1 MMRIGLISGEYPP
14 MQGGVA
20 DFTRT
25 LGRAFVGAGH
35 EVFVLTGRDGVGR
48 GDRGIHVSAD
58 VTNWNRACLRAV
70 QRWAAERELAV
81 VNLQYQTAAYQMA
94 GMIHLLPRLKGSI
107 PLVVTFHDLRVP
119 YLFPKAGPLRER
131 AVLALARGADAAIV
145 TNPEDERQLALAGG
159 VTRLRRIPIG
169 SNIGGQLPDHFDR
182 TGWRDRVG
190 IGPGDILIGYF
201 GFLNRSKG
209 VETLLHALARLREQG
224 QPCWLVM
231 IGGRTGDSDP
241 TNAAY
246 ALEIEALVDRLGL
259 ADRVMWTGYLEP
271 GEVSAY
277 LVSCDMLALPYED
290 GASFRRG
297 SLMAA
302 LEHGCPVVTTQP
314 AVAMPELRDG
324 ENICLVPPGDAASL
338 AVAVTR
344 LAGDHRLRAA
354 LGAGARRLY
363 QGFAWENIADL
374 TLALFGEV
382 SGKFV

>member
-1 MMRIGLISGEYPP
+1 MRIGLISGEYPP

-58 VTNWNRACLRAV
+58 VTNWNRACLRMV
-70 QRWAAERELAV
+70 RRWATERELAV

-94 GMIHLLPRLKGSI
+94 GMIHLLPRLIGQT

-119 YLFPKAGPLRER
+119 YLFPKAGPIRDR

-145 TNPEDERQLALAGG
+145 TNPEDEQTLSKAGG
-159 VTRLRRIPIG
+159 VGRLRRIPIG
-169 SNIGGQLPDHFDR
+169 SSIGGQLPDHFDR
-182 TGWRDRVG
+182 TGWRDR
-190 IGPGDILIGYF
+190 IGVAPGETLVGYF

-209 VETLLHALARLREQG
+209 VETLLYALARLREQG
-224 QPCWLVM
+224 RACWLVM
-231 IGGRTGDSDP
+231 VGGRTGDSDP
-241 TNAAY
+241 TNVAY
-246 ALEIEALVDRLGL
+246 AQEIEALIEHLGL
-259 ADRVMWTGYLEP
+259 VERVMWTGYLEP
-271 GEVSAY
+271 SEVSAY
-277 LVSCDMLALPYED
+277 LACCDLCALPYED
-290 GASFRRG
+290 GASLRRS

-302 LEHGCPVVTTQP
+302 LENGCAIVTTRPVVTT
-314 AVAMPELRDG
+314 PELRDG
-324 ENICLVPPGDAASL
+324 ENACLVSPGDVDGLAA
-338 AVAVTR
+338 AIAN
-344 LAGDHRLRAA
+344 LAGDRALRLA

-363 QGFAWENIADL
+363 QAFAWENIVDL
-374 TLALFGEV
+374 TLALYGEV